1 MDHLDDRMDKSVCN
15 FVHLKK
21 DGSSS
26 EEEGEEPSIPASTS
40 PRGLL
45 IVSNGDT
52 WTLGWGCE
60 SKV

>member
-26 EEEGEEPSIPASTS
+26 EEEEEPSIPASTS

-52 WTLGWGCE
+52 WGF
-60 SKV
+60 